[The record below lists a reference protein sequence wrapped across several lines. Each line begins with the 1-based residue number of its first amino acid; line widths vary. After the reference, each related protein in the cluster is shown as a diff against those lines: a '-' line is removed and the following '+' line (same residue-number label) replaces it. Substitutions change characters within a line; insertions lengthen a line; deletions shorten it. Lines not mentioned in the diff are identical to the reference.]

1 MNKNGTKR
9 GSTDKKMEE
18 GNKMLFV
25 YNKNGNHD
33 E

>member
-18 GNKMLFV
+18 VNKMLFV
-25 YNKNGNHD
+25 YNKNTGL
-33 E
+33 